1 MIDTGI
7 ATTRID
13 GVKHTLVRWFGPAS
27 LRNYGIVYGFLALF
41 VFLSFASPV
50 FFSVKNLSNLLFQSA
65 SIGLI
70 AVAGTLLLISGGFD
84 LAVGATFAL
93 AGVVAAQMAAVLP
106 TPLALAAGVG
116 VGTLVGLLNGLV
128 TTFGRINPLV
138 ATLAS
143 SIVIGG
149 VAFVL
154 TGGYLITVTA
164 EGFQELGRGD
174 LMGVK
179 YQTIIWLSFAI
190 ICGLVLAYTSFGRQI
205 YAAGGNPEAARLSGI
220 RVGFVRTTTYT
231 ISGFA
236 AGLAGVMAASQVAT
250 GTADTGATLALSA
263 VAAIVVGGTSIW
275 GGEGAVWRTVL
286 GVLLLSLIGNGFN
299 LLQVPPTYQDVLKGL
314 IILGAVA
321 VDAWTRRQH

>member
-1 MIDTGI
+1 
-7 ATTRID
+7 
-13 GVKHTLVRWFGPAS
+13 
-27 LRNYGIVYGFLALF
+27 
-41 VFLSFASPV
+41 
-50 FFSVKNLSNLLFQSA
+50 
-65 SIGLI
+65 
-70 AVAGTLLLISGGFD
+70 
-84 LAVGATFAL
+84 
-93 AGVVAAQMAAVLP
+93 
-106 TPLALAAGVG
+106 
-116 VGTLVGLLNGLV
+116 
-128 TTFGRINPLV
+128 
-138 ATLAS
+138 
-143 SIVIGG
+143 
-149 VAFVL
+149 
-154 TGGYLITVTA
+154 
-164 EGFQELGRGD
+164 
-174 LMGVK
+174 MGVK

-286 GVLLLSLIGNGFN
+286 GVLLLGLIGNGFN